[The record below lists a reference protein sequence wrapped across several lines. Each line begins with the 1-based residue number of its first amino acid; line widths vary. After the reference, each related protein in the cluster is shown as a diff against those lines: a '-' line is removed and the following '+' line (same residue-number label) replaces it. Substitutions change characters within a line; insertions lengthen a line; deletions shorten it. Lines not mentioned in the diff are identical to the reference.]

1 MKTLRYNPP
10 SEWTGDSSN
19 HLFLGFCDM
28 LSYVNSY
35 FKSRNDLKMIE
46 IGSYMGE
53 SSSLFA
59 SSGMFKEIH
68 CIEPFHQNE
77 DANDDL
83 GYTWDDKKKEFET
96 NTRMFDNIILHE
108 DFSFN
113 VEHKFK
119 DGTFDFV
126 YVDGEHDYESVER
139 DIKLYLPKLKPLS
152 LFGGHDY
159 HVGFQVIEAVN
170 NLFGKPDDIFGDTS
184 WIKKVGV

>member
-77 DANDDL
+77 DVNDDL
-83 GYTWDDKKKEFET
+83 GYTWDDKKKEFEA
-96 NTRMFDNIILHE
+96 
-108 DFSFN
+108 
-113 VEHKFK
+113 
-119 DGTFDFV
+119 
-126 YVDGEHDYESVER
+126 ER
-139 DIKLYLPKLKPLS
+139 FL
-152 LFGGHDY
+152 
-159 HVGFQVIEAVN
+159 
-170 NLFGKPDDIFGDTS
+170 
-184 WIKKVGV
+184 